1 MGKDKEKT
9 PKKPATRVWSFRLTQ
24 SESDLIDK
32 LAAEYDVTPSHV
44 MRLVMSS
51 NIKKYFGDLKYMDH
65 DQGVE
70 IKKIITDIAEYLS
83 KIRYE
88 LNRIGVNYN
97 QDVKLRQVQK
107 KYDELTVCV
116 QQTSASDFTVLESL
130 LAQRGNL
137 EKTLNQLK
145 ATRSG
150 NPVDINQVTQWLAT
164 FDNSAKK
171 VSDALWHIRG

>member
-9 PKKPATRVWSFRLTQ
+9 PKKPATRVRSFRLTQ

-83 KIRYE
+83 ERGKVGFGDYTASQIVPDDDE
-88 LNRIGVNYN
+88 DEGEVDLNEEA
-97 QDVKLRQVQK
+97 DDD
-107 KYDELTVCV
+107 DE
-116 QQTSASDFTVLESL
+116 E
-130 LAQRGNL
+130 
-137 EKTLNQLK
+137 
-145 ATRSG
+145 
-150 NPVDINQVTQWLAT
+150 
-164 FDNSAKK
+164 
-171 VSDALWHIRG
+171 

>member
-9 PKKPATRVWSFRLTQ
+9 PKKPATRVRSFRLTQ

-97 QDVKLRQVQK
+97 QDMKLRQAQK
-107 KYDELTVCV
+107 KFDELTVRI
-116 QQTSASDFTVLESL
+116 QRTSDITVLESL
-130 LAQRGNL
+130 LVQRGNL